1 MNLGNADW
9 VVDMASDIS
18 TSPRAL
24 AADIKQVPQ
33 EPSVRQEIRSLAME
47 LSARLDPSRP
57 PTRGA
62 LEQQAKAVLDRLGLS
77 HRFLGFAMV
86 AVSNGFWSNAL
97 QTIPYDRRLFLLPHC
112 LSDRTACTGVYDSIG
127 LHCAGCGSCSI
138 SQLKAQAERLGYQ
151 VIVAEGTSS
160 VLMKI
165 LEGQVDAIIGVA
177 CLDSLEKSFHRVVEL
192 GIPHLAIPLLKDGCA
207 DTTVEIDQ
215 IHTHL
220 QSRAESAQNATRSYV
235 PLLRD
240 TTRVFQEPLF
250 SELLGGCVEGM
261 EPSRDHEPEA
271 FGMVP
276 RVAIEWLRTGGKR
289 LRPFVTLATYAV
301 ASHGAAVLR
310 NTAEIGGII
319 PHAIRRIALAIEAL
333 HKASLVHDDIEDD
346 DEFRYGRQT
355 LHRIH
360 GIGPAVNIGDYLIGL
375 GYRLIADQTGAV
387 GADRVGDILS
397 HLSRA
402 HLELC
407 RGQGAELV
415 WQKQP
420 SEAHRPMDVLTI
432 YALKTAPAFEVALYA
447 GLRAAGPAPKED
459 LLRQFSCYLGEGF
472 QIMNDLEDWR
482 ADDRNKVTRGA
493 DALLGRP
500 TLLRAFAAEADQGR
514 ALTELAQEKMAPFD
528 LVRRLGEF
536 YSESGA
542 FAKTERL
549 LEKLR
554 QRAMQA
560 ASGFDTPD
568 LQELMSFFVRLVLP
582 EETDSSMA
590 TAR

>member
-1 MNLGNADW
+1 
-9 VVDMASDIS
+9 MASDIS
-18 TSPRAL
+18 ASTEAL
-24 AADIKQVPQ
+24 PADIKQVPQ
-33 EPSVRQEIRSLAME
+33 EPAVRQEIRSLAAE
-47 LSARLDPSRP
+47 SSARLDPSRP
-57 PTRGA
+57 PTREA
-62 LEQQAKAVLDRLGLS
+62 LEQQARTVLDRLNLPHG
-77 HRFLGFAMV
+77 FLGFAMV
-86 AVSNGFWSNAL
+86 AVSNGFWFKSL

-112 LSDRTACTGVYDSIG
+112 LSDRAACTGVYDSIG
-127 LHCAGCGSCSI
+127 LHCAGCGSCAI
-138 SQLKAQAERLGYQ
+138 SQLKSQAEQLGYR

-160 VLMKI
+160 VLMMI
-165 LEGQVDAIIGVA
+165 LEGQVDAVLGVA

-215 IHTHL
+215 IHSHL
-220 QSRAESAQNATRSYV
+220 QSRLDSPRSITRSYV
-235 PLLRD
+235 PLLRE
-240 TTRVFQEPLF
+240 TTRVFHEPLF
-250 SELLGGCVEGM
+250 AELLGGCIEGTDAA
-261 EPSRDHEPEA
+261 RDHEPEA
-271 FGMVP
+271 FTMVP

-310 NTAEIGGII
+310 NDAEIGEVI

-346 DEFRYGRQT
+346 DEYRYGRQT
-355 LHRIH
+355 LHRVH
-360 GIGPAVNIGDYLIGL
+360 GLGPAVNIGDYLIGL
-375 GYRLIADQTGAV
+375 GYRLIAGQTEAV

-420 SEAHRPMDVLTI
+420 AEIHRPMDVLTI
-432 YALKTAPAFEVALYA
+432 YALKTAPAFEAALYA
-447 GLRAAGPAPKED
+447 GLRAAGHSPKED

-482 ADDRNKVTRGA
+482 ADDRNKVTRGG

-514 ALTELAQEKMAPFD
+514 RLIELTQATKMAPSD
-528 LVRRLGEF
+528 LVRHLGEL
-536 YSESGA
+536 YTASGA
-542 FAKTERL
+542 FEKTERL
-549 LEKLR
+549 LAKLR

-560 ASGFDTPD
+560 AAGFDTPD

-582 EETDSSMA
+582 EETSSSMA
-590 TAR
+590 APR